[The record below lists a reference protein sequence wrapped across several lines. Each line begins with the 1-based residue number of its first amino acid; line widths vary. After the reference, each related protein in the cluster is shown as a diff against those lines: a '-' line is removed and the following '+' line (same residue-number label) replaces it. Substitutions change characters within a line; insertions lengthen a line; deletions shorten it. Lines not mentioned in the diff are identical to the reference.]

1 MYFLSSSSE
10 LLRVIDSLQMTATK
24 KVATPAD
31 WEVRMTKK
39 VLLNSLIKSLHS
51 FIYSFTSKIVTKN
64 PHFHVVTFVRRRSKF
79 NSWFSRDVITFQKK
93 NYRSFCSF
101 SFNRCKAL

>member
-39 VLLNSLIKSLHS
+39 VLLSPFIHS
-51 FIYSFTSKIVTKN
+51 FIHS
-64 PHFHVVTFVRRRSKF
+64 H
-79 NSWFSRDVITFQKK
+79 QK
-93 NYRSFCSF
+93 
-101 SFNRCKAL
+101 